1 MPCGSCT
8 STLPGP
14 QSFQLVNARYEK
26 GAMILTSNHGFSEW
40 EHVFGDPQKRMS
52 RRRRQLR
59 LALATFGLVTGYFVG
74 GRDGECAKWF
84 IEDDAQRLSNRVQ
97 LTSDG
102 HKAYLEAVEGAFGAD
117 IDYAQLVKLYG
128 ASSESAKGRYSPA
141 DCTGIIKNPI
151 EGKPDPAHI
160 STSYIERQNLTM
172 RMHMRRF
179 TRLTNAF
186 PKKVENHAYAVAL
199 HMMYYNFVIRSCGR
213 RQQWPL
219 A

>member
-1 MPCGSCT
+1 MGTCFWRPAKKNVAT
-8 STLPGP
+8 AKAAPT
-14 QSFQLVNARYEK
+14 
-26 GAMILTSNHGFSEW
+26 GA
-40 EHVFGDPQKRMS
+40 GDIWTWVVMDADTK
-52 RRRRQLR
+52 
-59 LALATFGLVTGYFVG
+59 LVTGYFVG

-151 EGKPDPAHI
+151 EGKPDPE
-160 STSYIERQNLTM
+160 SWLGLFEQFF
-172 RMHMRRF
+172 RF
-179 TRLTNAF
+179 DKWNACRVQAAAICDSRL
-186 PKKVENHAYAVAL
+186 K
-199 HMMYYNFVIRSCGR
+199 
-213 RQQWPL
+213 
-219 A
+219 